1 MLPIAQAELRMLWRN
16 KVVAACAI
24 LMPLAFA
31 VLLIVM
37 RDRFGGEGGTIAAL
51 QIIVMAGFGVYITA
65 TTTLAARRQ
74 TLLLKRLRSTAIT
87 DGAILGGLLL
97 PVITLNVV
105 QLLIV
110 LTAMVATGEFPA
122 NGWLVALH
130 VAVVELMFLALAL
143 ATWGL
148 TSTPEQ
154 AQITTMPVFILA
166 LGTAMWIT
174 LTGSGSQLAV
184 QRALPGGASV
194 EAIVGAWSGTVPG
207 LQGLLLTLPTLAW
220 ALAGLLAAIRLFRWE
235 PRH

>member
-110 LTAMVATGEFPA
+110 LTAVVATGDFPA

-207 LQGLLLTLPTLAW
+207 IQGLLLTLPTLAW
-220 ALAGLLAAIRLFRWE
+220 ALAGLLAAMRLFRWE

>member
-1 MLPIAQAELRMLWRN
+1 MLHIARAELRMLWRN
-16 KVVAACAI
+16 KVVAACAV

-37 RDRFGGEGGTIAAL
+37 RDRFGGAGGTIAAL

-74 TLLLKRLRSTAIT
+74 TLLLKRLRSTAIA
-87 DGAILGGLLL
+87 DAGILGGLLV
-97 PVITLNVV
+97 PVVVLNVV

-110 LTAMVATGEFPA
+110 LAAVVATGEFPV
-122 NGWLVALH
+122 NGWLVAVH
-130 VAVVELMFLALAL
+130 VAAVEAMFLALAL

-148 TSTPEQ
+148 TGTPEQ

-166 LGTAMWIT
+166 LGAAMWIT
-174 LTGSGSQLAV
+174 LTGSRSQVAL
-184 QRALPGGASV
+184 QRSLPGGASV

-207 LQGLLLTLPTLAW
+207 TQGLLLTLPTLAW
-220 ALAGLLAAIRLFRWE
+220 ALVALLAAIRLFRWE

>member
-207 LQGLLLTLPTLAW
+207 IQGLLLTLPTLAW

>member
-110 LTAMVATGEFPA
+110 LTAVVATGEFPA

-166 LGTAMWIT
+166 LGTVT
-174 LTGSGSQLAV
+174 S
-184 QRALPGGASV
+184 PGVV
-194 EAIVGAWSGTVPG
+194 EDS
-207 LQGLLLTLPTLAW
+207 
-220 ALAGLLAAIRLFRWE
+220 AGLSAS
-235 PRH
+235 

>member
-16 KVVAACAI
+16 KVVGACAI

-110 LTAMVATGEFPA
+110 LTAVVATGEFPA
-122 NGWLVALH
+122 NVWLVALH

-207 LQGLLLTLPTLAW
+207 IQGLLLTLPTLAW

>member
-110 LTAMVATGEFPA
+110 LTAVVATDEFPA

-207 LQGLLLTLPTLAW
+207 IQGLLLTLPTLAW